1 MRAFSVHLKSIS
13 IAFLITGLLL
23 ISCTK
28 KSTENPT
35 PVASVEVSGPGQV
48 VVKELKTSA
57 PKDKVIQGVM
67 RVFEQAD
74 AIHREAWW
82 VVGGERRASGKSP
95 FGKVQRALMADQNIK
110 LSNKSFFRC
119 DRYLVKRDI
128 LSPTGIP
135 QNVEIFEKCSEKT
148 AAKKIADFSLAKAG
162 ELKVTFVAENMEE
175 VLGTGATVLLRLIE
189 CQLNYNEQDQL
200 TLFRCKSWAQD
211 RGQNQVV
218 RLDTYEY
225 QKNKSSLLKLQGKVY
240 ENLTELRKIDV
251 SIPLEGKIKVTET
264 ELYAPEE
271 APTPTPTPSPTPV
284 ATAKPSPTPSGVDPD
299 VLEAQKRRIHER
311 AMHGLPPHETPEE
324 AAARQQQ
331 EGGGE
336 QQAPEPEGPPGVL
349 LEYHGEEGD
358 QAQPGLDPQQQNPE
372 QIQQPAPELPR
383 AR

>member
-28 KSTENPT
+28 KSTEHPA
-35 PVASVEVSGPGQV
+35 PGAPAEVSGPGRV
-48 VVKELKTSA
+48 VVKESKTSA

-128 LSPTGIP
+128 HSPTGIP

-175 VLGTGATVLLRLIE
+175 VLGMGATVLLRLIE

-324 AAARQQQ
+324 AATRQQQ

-349 LEYHGEEGD
+349 LEYHGEESD